1 MPRGHFLAINLLI
14 AVFSLSCTAQ
24 RQLYPGEARH
34 PSSIAIIRLDPE
46 AERTKVLQIGENKV
60 RGEIW
65 YVLPGDYHVVTM
77 AKRRAPVKVG
87 QDRENYHVYITA
99 VCKATFLARPGGRY
113 IATSKGS
120 YSRYQNKTGH
130 APEYQGSVAAWIADE
145 ASPGEPAAHT
155 KCEITADDVFQ
166 SMISAP

>member
-1 MPRGHFLAINLLI
+1 MPRGHFLAISLLI

-24 RQLYPGEARH
+24 HQLYPGEARD

-46 AERTKVLQIGENKV
+46 AERTKVLQIGRNKV

-65 YVLPGDYHVVTM
+65 YVLPGKYHVVTQ
-77 AKRRAPVKVG
+77 AKRRASVELGPHDK
-87 QDRENYHVYITA
+87 ENYHAYFTA

-120 YSRYQNKTGH
+120 FS
-130 APEYQGSVAAWIADE
+130 IARKNPVTHV
-145 ASPGEPAAHT
+145 ST
-155 KCEITADDVFQ
+155 KDR
-166 SMISAP
+166 

>member
-1 MPRGHFLAINLLI
+1 MPRRHFLAINLLM
-14 AVFSLSCTAQ
+14 AVLALSCTAQ

-65 YVLPGDYHVVTM
+65 YVLPGEYHVVM
-77 AKRRAPVKVG
+77 QVKRRAPMEVG
-87 QDRENYHVYITA
+87 PHDREKYHIYFTA
-99 VCKATFLARPGGRY
+99 VCKTTFLARPGGRY
-113 IATSKGS
+113 IAASKWSDPG
-120 YSRYQNKTGH
+120 YRHKPGH
-130 APEYQGSVAAWIADE
+130 KPEYRGSVAAWIADE
-145 ASPGEPAAHT
+145 ASPGEPVAHT

-166 SMISAP
+166 